1 MACERLQ
8 VTREA
13 AFARA
18 ANERV
23 AKEEET
29 FMGSDI
35 RRRLGF
41 AAAVAI
47 VVAACSSSGAT
58 QAPAT
63 AAPATAAPAT
73 AAPATAAAASTA
85 PAASGAATC
94 TTQPAATTINV
105 GISGPFTGPN
115 ALTGT
120 EMKNASSM
128 AFDAINWQIGPYKI
142 NPVYIDD
149 QSDPAKGAAAYEQAA
164 VGQKIIAGIL
174 GWHSSVAVAQME
186 VTAKYKIPHFFA
198 MGATGVVNQKFNSDK
213 AKYGYW
219 TTKGWPDPAKLTI
232 GYVQAIED
240 AIAAGSYKPAE
251 KKVAIYGEDTDWGRS
266 FGKGLKDQLTAKGW
280 SVVSED
286 YFPTTQTDFSA
297 IVSRYQSDNVPLIAG
312 TTTIPASI
320 ASFLK
325 AIDDSGLKSLVVA
338 DGLGWIGDWYKLSG
352 SASDYVVDQIPQF
365 ASDAAK
371 KFATDYEAK
380 YGSKPSPSAAGLSYD
395 FSNFFIKVANQAL
408 KDSCEITSESLYK
421 VAQEQLW
428 TGKLAYTDGI
438 IMSNYDFASDSIPD
452 PVVGKGHYIFPALQY
467 MKGVGNVVWPAD
479 VATGTLQQKP

>member
-1 MACERLQ
+1 M
-8 VTREA
+8 V
-13 AFARA
+13 
-18 ANERV
+18 
-23 AKEEET
+23 
-29 FMGSDI
+29 SDI
-35 RRRLGF
+35 RRRIGF
-41 AAAVAI
+41 AAAAALL
-47 VVAACSSSGAT
+47 VAACSGTAATPAPAT

-63 AAPATAAPAT
+63 AAPATAA
-73 AAPATAAAASTA
+73 AASGA
-85 PAASGAATC
+85 PAASGAAGC
-94 TTQPAATTINV
+94 TTTPAETTINI
-105 GISGPFTGPN
+105 GIEGPFTGPN
-115 ALTGT
+115 ALTGE

-164 VGQKIIAGIL
+164 VSQKIIAGLL

-186 VTAKYKIPHFFA
+186 IAAKYKIPHFFA
-198 MGATGVVNQKFNSDK
+198 MGATGVVNDTFNKDRE
-213 AKYGYW
+213 KYGYW
-219 TTKGWPDPAKLTI
+219 TTKGWPDPAKLVI

-240 AIAAGSYKPAE
+240 AIAAGSFTPAE

-266 FGKGLKDQLTAKGW
+266 FGKGLKDQLGAVGW
-280 SVVSED
+280 TVVSED

-297 IVSRYQSDNVPLIAG
+297 IVSRYKNDNIPLIVG
-312 TTTIPASI
+312 TSTIPASI

-325 AIDDSGLKSLVVA
+325 AVDDSGIKSLVVA

-371 KFATDYEAK
+371 KFAADYEAK

-408 KDSCEITSESLYK
+408 ADSCEITSASLYK
-421 VAQEQLW
+421 VAQDQLW

-438 IMSNYDFASDSIPD
+438 IMSNYDFSPDTIPD

-467 MKGVGNVVWPAD
+467 MNGEATVVWPAE
-479 VATGTLQQKP
+479 VAKGTLQQKP

>member
-1 MACERLQ
+1 MLMIRDS
-8 VTREA
+8 RRWIG
-13 AFARA
+13 F
-18 ANERV
+18 V
-23 AKEEET
+23 A
-29 FMGSDI
+29 S
-35 RRRLGF
+35 
-41 AAAVAI
+41 VAL
-47 VVAACSSSGAT
+47 VVAACTGTGAT
-58 QAPAT
+58 PAPAT
-63 AAPATAAPAT
+63 SSAGVTGPSASSAASPSGAAGCTTPAPAT
-73 AAPATAAAASTA
+73 
-85 PAASGAATC
+85 
-94 TTQPAATTINV
+94 IKV

-128 AFDAINWQIGPYKI
+128 AFDAINWQVGPYKI
-142 NPVYIDD
+142 EPVYIDD
-149 QSDPAKGAAAYEQAA
+149 QSDPAKGTAAYEQA
-164 VGQKIIAGIL
+164 VVSQKIITGIL

-198 MGATGVVNQKFNSDK
+198 MGATGVVNEKFNSDK

-240 AIAAGSYKPAE
+240 AITAGSFKPAE
-251 KKVAIYGEDTDWGRS
+251 KKAAIYGEDTDWGRS
-266 FGKGLKDQLTAKGW
+266 FGKGLKDQLGAVGW
-280 SVVSED
+280 TVVSED

-297 IVSRYQSDNVPLIAG
+297 IVSRYKNENIPLIAG
-312 TTTIPASI
+312 TSTIPASI

-325 AIDDSGLKSLVVA
+325 ATDDAGVKSLIVA

-371 KFATDYEAK
+371 KFAADYEAK

-395 FSNFFIKVANQAL
+395 FSNFFIKIMNETLA
-408 KDSCEITSESLYK
+408 DSCEITSETLMK
-421 VAQEQLW
+421 TAQDKLW
-428 TGKLAYTDGI
+428 TGQLTYTDGI
-438 IMSNYDFASDSIPD
+438 IMSNYDFAPDSIPD

-467 MKGVGNVVWPAD
+467 MKGEGAVVWPAD
-479 VATGTLQQKP
+479 VATGTLQEKP

>member
-1 MACERLQ
+1 M
-8 VTREA
+8 T
-13 AFARA
+13 
-18 ANERV
+18 
-23 AKEEET
+23 
-29 FMGSDI
+29 SDI

-41 AAAVAI
+41 AAAVAL
-47 VVAACSSSGAT
+47 VVAACGGSAAT
-58 QAPAT
+58 SAPAT
-63 AAPATAAPAT
+63 P
-73 AAPATAAAASTA
+73 AAATPAAATSA
-85 PAASGAATC
+85 PAASGSTACTEPAPAT
-94 TTQPAATTINV
+94 IKI

-115 ALTGT
+115 ALTGE

-128 AFDAINWQIGPYKI
+128 AFDAIGWKVGPYTI
-142 NPVYIDD
+142 EPVYIDD

-186 VTAKYKIPHFFA
+186 ITAKYKIPHFFA
-198 MGATGVVNQKFNSDK
+198 MGATGVVNETFNKDK

-219 TTKGWPDPAKLTI
+219 TTKGWPDPAKLSV

-240 AIAAGSYKPAE
+240 AITAGTYKPAE

-266 FGKGLKDQLTAKGW
+266 FSTGLKDGLTAVGW
-280 SVVSED
+280 TVASED

-297 IVSRYQSDNVPLIAG
+297 IVSRYKNDNVPLIAG

-325 AIDDSGLKSLVVA
+325 AIEDSGIKALVVA

-371 KFATDYEAK
+371 KFAADYEAK

-395 FSNFFIKVANQAL
+395 FSNFFIKIANQTLA
-408 KDSCEITSESLYK
+408 DSCELTSETIYK
-421 VAQEQLW
+421 TAQEQLW
-428 TGKLAYTDGI
+428 TGKMTYTDGI
-438 IMSNYDFASDSIPD
+438 IMSNYDYSADTIPD
-452 PVVGKGHYIFPALQY
+452 PIIGKGHYIFPALQY
-467 MKGVGNVVWPAD
+467 MGGVPTVVWPAE
-479 VATGTLQQKP
+479 VATGGIQQKP

>member
-1 MACERLQ
+1 MLMIRDIQ
-8 VTREA
+8 R
-13 AFARA
+13 
-18 ANERV
+18 RV
-23 AKEEET
+23 A
-29 FMGSDI
+29 FIASI
-35 RRRLGF
+35 AL
-41 AAAVAI
+41 
-47 VVAACSSSGAT
+47 VVTACAGTGAT
-58 QAPAT
+58 SSPASQAPAT
-63 AAPATAAPAT
+63 AAAG
-73 AAPATAAAASTA
+73 SSA
-85 PAASGAATC
+85 PAASGATGC
-94 TTQPAATTINV
+94 TTTPAPTTINI
-105 GISGPFTGPN
+105 GISGPFTGAN

-128 AFDAINWQIGPYKI
+128 AFDAINWQVGPYKI

-149 QSDPAKGAAAYEQAA
+149 QSDPAKGAAAYEQAVA
-164 VGQKIIAGIL
+164 SQKILAGIL

-198 MGATGVVNQKFNSDK
+198 MGATGVVNERFNSDK

-240 AIAAGSYKPAE
+240 AVAAGSFKPAE

-266 FGKGLKDQLTAKGW
+266 FGKGLKDQLGAVGW
-280 SVVSED
+280 TVVSED

-297 IVSRYQSDNVPLIAG
+297 IVSRYKNDNVPLIAG

-325 AIDDSGLKSLVVA
+325 AVDDAGIKSLVVA

-371 KFATDYEAK
+371 KFAADYEAK
-380 YGSKPSPSAAGLSYD
+380 YGGKPSPSAAGLSYD
-395 FSNFFIKVANQAL
+395 FSNFFIKILNDTLAS
-408 KDSCEITSESLYK
+408 SCEITSETLMK
-421 VAQEQLW
+421 AAQDKLW

-438 IMSNYDFASDSIPD
+438 IMSNYDFGPDSIPD
-452 PVVGKGHYIFPALQY
+452 PVVGNGHYIFPALQY
-467 MKGVGNVVWPAD
+467 MKGEATVVWPPD
-479 VATGTLQQKP
+479 VAKGTLQQKP